1 MASKAEWRSSACS
14 FLAFV
19 RHADL
24 RKQVLTLVLMP
35 FSSGFPALTNGAHTH
50 NAGEVPADAAA
61 PMAMV
66 RFLRALLLSFKTY
79 LTLIQQILWITEL
92 AN

>member
-50 NAGEVPADAAA
+50 NAGEVPADVAA
-61 PMAMV
+61 PMAMF

-79 LTLIQQILWITEL
+79 LTLTQQILWITEL